1 MEVLKRPIITEK
13 TALLNEKGV
22 FGFIVDKKANKIQIK
37 DAVER
42 MYAVNV
48 DSVRTAIMPKKPKF
62 RYTKSGVVSGHKPSY
77 KKAFVQLKEGEYID
91 LYENI

>member
-13 TALLNEKGV
+13 TALLNEEGV

-42 MYAVNV
+42 MYNV
-48 DSVRTAIMPKKPKF
+48 QVQSVRTAIMPKKPKF
-62 RYTKSGVVSGHKPSY
+62 RYTKSGVISGHAPSY
-77 KKAFVQLKEGEYID
+77 KKAFVKLKEGEYID